1 MKKSNMP
8 APAKNTIPFPNKKLS
23 PAERLLDKL
32 KSPLLSLASN
42 LPPKQNPQSHFSLVK
57 RQISQEIEGLSGGR
71 FTLAKGQKF
80 CYEIP
85 DQYTPLK
92 LVCHE
97 CQQYSWVTIGQ
108 LSAYID
114 NPQKCCCYCE
124 EPLSLE
130 HIGPTLPDVQRF
142 VEVRSGGKTF
152 FSMSN
157 TILGGDL
164 SDIYAFN
171 CLNPCRGLLYDTPF
185 IWFLRDSKPVKS
197 ISGFT
202 SEQTC
207 GCPCCTD
214 KLIRKRAKTKNRH
227 HN

>member
-1 MKKSNMP
+1 MKNSNKTNAPKS
-8 APAKNTIPFPNKKLS
+8 TLHCTNKK
-23 PAERLLDKL
+23 ANNAQRLLDKM

-42 LPPKQNPQSHFSLVK
+42 LPQTQTPHSHVSLVK
-57 RQISQEIEGLSGGR
+57 RQISQEIEKLSEGR
-71 FTLAKGQKF
+71 FSLAKGQKF
-80 CYEIP
+80 CNETP
-85 DQYTPLK
+85 DQYTLLK

-157 TILGGDL
+157 TILGCDL

-171 CLNPCRGLLYDTPF
+171 CLNPCRGLLYETPF

-197 ISGFT
+197 FSGFT

-214 KLIRKRAKTKNRH
+214 RQIQKIAKSKIRH
-227 HN
+227 HD